1 MKRRDCVRGENIH
14 VPVVALLVFGN
25 KAYLS
30 LAKLGLWLSLAISFY
45 TTKLNLS
52 NDAKHEVILVKYQR
66 GFYYILKIQT

>member
-1 MKRRDCVRGENIH
+1 MIFYYKNFSQKRVMKRRDCVRGENIH

-30 LAKLGLWLSLAISFY
+30 LAKLGLWLSLAIAFY

-52 NDAKHEVILVKYQR
+52 NDA
-66 GFYYILKIQT
+66 FYLLNMK